1 MKSNMQDVSETRLT
15 FKATALRRDSLQQQ
29 IYDHLRSDIM
39 TGAFKPG
46 ETLSS
51 RSLAAELGVSAMPV
65 REALTRLT
73 TEGALELTTSRTLRL
88 RLLTPEDLDEIT
100 AIRTDLE
107 GRAAKRAAEQM
118 TAESLARIS
127 KLNDD
132 LTAAASSGNADR
144 YLKANAT
151 YHAEIYK
158 ISGWPLL
165 LSMIERLWLIVGPSI
180 RTCVPDRDHMATSQ
194 GFHDAVM
201 AALTKGDAESVRTE
215 IIDDIQTAA
224 KDIRAF
230 LASGRDH

>member
-1 MKSNMQDVSETRLT
+1 MQDVSETRLT
-15 FKATALRRDSLQQQ
+15 FKAATLRRDSLQQQ
-29 IYDHLRSDIM
+29 IYDNLRSDIM
-39 TGAFKPG
+39 TGVFRPG

-51 RSLAAELGVSAMPV
+51 RSLATELGVSAMPV

-88 RLLTPEDLDEIT
+88 RLLTPEDFDEIT

-107 GRAAKRAAEQM
+107 GMAAERAAEQI
-118 TAESLARIS
+118 TADSLSRIG

-132 LTAAASSGNADR
+132 LTAAAESGDADR

-201 AALTKGDAESVRTE
+201 AALSKGDAKAVRTA

-224 KDIRAF
+224 KDIRAS
-230 LASGRDH
+230 LESDQNN

>member
-1 MKSNMQDVSETRLT
+1 MQDVSETRLT
-15 FKATALRRDSLQQQ
+15 FKAATLRRDSLQQQ
-29 IYDHLRSDIM
+29 IYDNLRNDIM
-39 TGAFKPG
+39 TGVFRPG

-51 RSLAAELGVSAMPV
+51 RSLATELGVSAMPV

-88 RLLTPEDLDEIT
+88 RLLTPEDFDEIT

-107 GRAAKRAAEQM
+107 GMAAERAAEQI
-118 TAESLARIS
+118 TADSLSRIG

-132 LTAAASSGNADR
+132 LTAAADSGDADR

-158 ISGWPLL
+158 MSGWPLL

-201 AALTKGDAESVRTE
+201 TALTKGDAKAVRAA
-215 IIDDIQTAA
+215 IVDDIQTAA
-224 KDIRAF
+224 HDIRAF
-230 LASGRDH
+230 LASGEKH

>member
-1 MKSNMQDVSETRLT
+1 MQDVSETRLT
-15 FKATALRRDSLQQQ
+15 FKAATLRRDSLQQQ
-29 IYDHLRSDIM
+29 IYDNLRSDIM
-39 TGAFKPG
+39 TGVFRPG

-51 RSLAAELGVSAMPV
+51 RSLATELGVSAMPV

-88 RLLTPEDLDEIT
+88 RLLTPEDFDEIT

-107 GRAAKRAAEQM
+107 GMAAERAAEQI
-118 TAESLARIS
+118 TADSLSRIG

-132 LTAAASSGNADR
+132 LTAAADSGDADR

-194 GFHDAVM
+194 GFHDAVIT
-201 AALTKGDAESVRTE
+201 ALTKGDAKAVRAA
-215 IIDDIQTAA
+215 IVDDIQTAA
-224 KDIRAF
+224 HDIRAF
-230 LASGRDH
+230 LASGEKH